1 MSDME
6 EILKKAEE
14 DLEKEIKNGNLKQK
28 SELVLYTFAYEP
40 ALAKLEEVNVKRR
53 EYAAKNSSTWSGD
66 ERRKY
71 NSN

>member
-6 EILKKAEE
+6 GILKKAEE
-14 DLEKEIKNGNLKQK
+14 DLEQEIKKGNLKEK

-53 EYAAKNSSTWSGD
+53 EYAAKLSTWSGD

>member
-6 EILKKAEE
+6 GILKKAEE
-14 DLEKEIKNGNLKQK
+14 DLEQEIKKGNLKEK

-53 EYAAKNSSTWSGD
+53 EYAAKNNTWSGD
-66 ERRKY
+66 ERRRY